1 MEKAEKRWLYVLII
15 VLVIVNVVTLSSLIP
30 WQSWQLW
37 QNPEPAQVVKVA
49 YNDYTITM
57 DTPVQIKAGEF
68 VQFSATSADVT
79 YGFGVF
85 REDNSMVF
93 QMQVLPGRENQI
105 IWKFDETGTF
115 DVRSTE
121 YSGPKHSDM
130 VVRDAIVVK

>member
-1 MEKAEKRWLYVLII
+1 
-15 VLVIVNVVTLSSLIP
+15 
-30 WQSWQLW
+30 
-37 QNPEPAQVVKVA
+37 
-49 YNDYTITM
+49 M

>member
-15 VLVIVNVVTLSSLIP
+15 VFVIVNVVTLSSLIP

-85 REDNSMVF
+85 REDNSIVF

>member
-15 VLVIVNVVTLSSLIP
+15 VFVIVNVVTLSSLIP

-37 QNPEPAQVVKVA
+37 QNTEPAQVVKVA

>member
-15 VLVIVNVVTLSSLIP
+15 VFVIVNVVTLSSLIP

>member
-15 VLVIVNVVTLSSLIP
+15 VFVIVNVVTLSSLIP

-93 QMQVLPGRENQI
+93 QMQVLPGRKNLI

>member
-1 MEKAEKRWLYVLII
+1 MEKADLRWLYVLII
-15 VLVIVNVVTLSSLIP
+15 VFVIVNVVTLSSLIP

>member
-15 VLVIVNVVTLSSLIP
+15 VFVIVNVVTLSSLIP

-49 YNDYTITM
+49 YKDYTITM

-93 QMQVLPGRENQI
+93 QMQVLPGRKNLI

>member
-15 VLVIVNVVTLSSLIP
+15 VFVIVNVVTLSSLIP

-57 DTPVQIKAGEF
+57 DTRKIKACSCA
-68 VQFSATSADVT
+68 FSRPSADVT

-85 REDNSMVF
+85 REDNSNVF
-93 QMQVLPGRENQI
+93 QMQVLPAGEPI
-105 IWKFDETGTF
+105 ILKSMTGTF
-115 DVRSTE
+115 DVRPQNSR
-121 YSGPKHSDM
+121 PKHSDM
-130 VVRDAIVVK
+130 VRARRVV